1 PLSRLGS
8 RHFCPQCTGGG
19 SGDFFWNFK
28 LVCTYFVRVF
38 SRKECERSELINSK
52 FNIHNPK
59 LFFGLFFAVFQLK
72 R

>member
-1 PLSRLGS
+1 LSRLGS

-28 LVCTYFVRVF
+28 LVCMYFVRVF
-38 SRKECERSELINSK
+38 SRKECERSEFI
-52 FNIHNPK
+52 NPK